1 MVDRLSPALLNKT
14 NVSIFS
20 WVSRIAAALTDSDAT
35 EEQKEEA
42 AARCVK
48 MKNMILCLLTPF

>member
-35 EEQKEEA
+35 EEQKNEA
-42 AARCVK
+42 AARFVK
-48 MKNMILCLLTPF
+48 MKTIILCLHT